1 MASIESQA
9 NAAVTGLWA
18 DASYGKTDFD
28 AYRTD
33 RSGLLFGVQG
43 STETLTLGAVLSAG
57 TGNVKSD
64 SLVSQDWND
73 VGGPVYGA
81 YRFGPAALTASALYE
96 RHEGK
101 AQGQKRHADVL
112 GASLKVPADAALGGM
127 TVTPYAGWRVIDVDH
142 ADAED
147 RVVVHEF
154 PVGFRAKG
162 SFDAGAWKLS
172 PVVDAAFVPQ
182 AGDTKVRLAG
192 TNTQSVISGDYAVT
206 YRAGL
211 TTEKGGLAFG
221 FNYSGA
227 TGDSGLRSHS
237 VQATVR
243 LAF

>member
-9 NAAVTGLWA
+9 NAAITGLWA

-43 STETLTLGAVLSAG
+43 ATETLTLGAVLSAG

-147 RVVVHEF
+147 RVVV
-154 PVGFRAKG
+154 RKQ
-162 SFDAGAWKLS
+162 S
-172 PVVDAAFVPQ
+172 PVWRRGLYCNRITRPNI
-182 AGDTKVRLAG
+182 RL
-192 TNTQSVISGDYAVT
+192 VYISPCA
-206 YRAGL
+206 
-211 TTEKGGLAFG
+211 
-221 FNYSGA
+221 
-227 TGDSGLRSHS
+227 DSCRHRPCRL
-237 VQATVR
+237 R
-243 LAF
+243 LAFKSLCAR

>member
-1 MASIESQA
+1 MPEERTKADTSRRKEDVRFFCVQATIAIPTTVGALTSAARSAASQTMASIESQA
-9 NAAVTGLWA
+9 NAAITGLWA

-127 TVTPYAGWRVIDVDH
+127 TVTPYAGWHSDLTTAVR
-142 ADAED
+142 
-147 RVVVHEF
+147 
-154 PVGFRAKG
+154 RAT
-162 SFDAGAWKLS
+162 
-172 PVVDAAFVPQ
+172 AAF
-182 AGDTKVRLAG
+182 AAT
-192 TNTQSVISGDYAVT
+192 
-206 YRAGL
+206 
-211 TTEKGGLAFG
+211 AFRPPCDLPS
-221 FNYSGA
+221 NLS
-227 TGDSGLRSHS
+227 
-237 VQATVR
+237 
-243 LAF
+243 

>member
-9 NAAVTGLWA
+9 NAAITGLWA

-28 AYRTD
+28 AHRTD

-127 TVTPYAGWRVIDVDH
+127 TVTPYAGWHSDLTTAVR
-142 ADAED
+142 
-147 RVVVHEF
+147 
-154 PVGFRAKG
+154 RAT
-162 SFDAGAWKLS
+162 
-172 PVVDAAFVPQ
+172 AAF
-182 AGDTKVRLAG
+182 AAT
-192 TNTQSVISGDYAVT
+192 
-206 YRAGL
+206 
-211 TTEKGGLAFG
+211 AFRPPCDLPS
-221 FNYSGA
+221 NLS
-227 TGDSGLRSHS
+227 
-237 VQATVR
+237 
-243 LAF
+243 

>member
-9 NAAVTGLWA
+9 NAAITGLWA

-112 GASLKVPADAALGGM
+112 GASLKVPADAALSGM

-147 RVVVHEF
+147 RVVV
-154 PVGFRAKG
+154 RKQ
-162 SFDAGAWKLS
+162 S
-172 PVVDAAFVPQ
+172 PV
-182 AGDTKVRLAG
+182 
-192 TNTQSVISGDYAVT
+192 
-206 YRAGL
+206 
-211 TTEKGGLAFG
+211 
-221 FNYSGA
+221 
-227 TGDSGLRSHS
+227 
-237 VQATVR
+237 
-243 LAF
+243 

>member
-9 NAAVTGLWA
+9 NAAITGLWA

-147 RVVVHEF
+147 RVVVHEKASPPLIVVEAF
-154 PVGFRAKG
+154 SYLTPFKTQYLFLPGFF
-162 SFDAGAWKLS
+162 SFFTS
-172 PVVDAAFVPQ
+172 RSAFVWVSLVS
-182 AGDTKVRLAG
+182 KVALPLA
-192 TNTQSVISGDYAVT
+192 S
-206 YRAGL
+206 
-211 TTEKGGLAFG
+211 
-221 FNYSGA
+221 
-227 TGDSGLRSHS
+227 
-237 VQATVR
+237 
-243 LAF
+243 